1 MLEVYARILAINLLC
16 ATSWSW
22 VAAQEG
28 SVRGRVSGPDG
39 PLPYAN
45 VAVGGLGAGATTDA
59 SGAFRIGELPAGEHS
74 LEVRYVGFEPGRKT
88 FQLGAGQTLDLG
100 TIFLRPLP
108 TELTEV
114 VVTGTLRE
122 VSRADSPVPVE
133 VIDAR
138 LFKRNPGPSLAEAV
152 GLLNGVRA
160 QNLCG
165 VCGTNDIRINGMDG
179 PYTLVLIDG
188 MPIVSGL
195 GTVYGFNGIPQS
207 LIERVEVVKGPGA
220 ALYGSEAMGG
230 IINIITK
237 DPALAPRVAVD
248 ASTTSWLEHH
258 VDLGLTVRKGR
269 VSNLLGV
276 NAYSFQELIDRNP
289 VTDPAPGFGDGFT
302 DAPLTRRISVFNK
315 VAVQRP
321 ERRVASLAARYV
333 NEDRWGGQLN
343 WTPAFRGSDE
353 VYGESILTER
363 WELIGQYQL
372 PVKEKVTAWVSFN
385 SHRQDS
391 WYGEEIY
398 QADQRIFF
406 AQLFGQKRLGARH
419 DLLYGLAYRHTFY
432 NDNTTA
438 TQLGEEPFTT
448 DDPQS
453 TPLPGI
459 FVQDEVALSDAH
471 TLLLGYRADNDR
483 VHGLVH
489 SPRVAYKWSPNGRWA
504 VRGSFGTGFR
514 VVNLFTEEHAAL
526 TGARRVVIAE
536 ELRPE
541 KSVSGLIN
549 VVRRWSGEGRSF
561 SLDGTLFHTRFSNRI
576 LPDYDSDPDLII
588 YANLDGQA
596 VSQGVSLNAEAR
608 LGNAWKLYTGVTWMD
623 VFFEDRNAAGVV
635 ERQPNFFAPAWSG
648 TFTLGYQWRR
658 WNADLSGQ
666 WNGPM
671 RSVVLPDDFR
681 PEFTPWF
688 ALVNLQ
694 LRHTL
699 NDRWELYG
707 GVRNLLDFVPTDA
720 LLRPYDP
727 FDAQAD
733 DPVANPRG
741 YTFDPGYA
749 FAPLLGRRTFM
760 GVRWTLR

>member
-1 MLEVYARILAINLLC
+1 MAPILHLSISALALFIALEGLAQS
-16 ATSWSW
+16 ATIT
-22 VAAQEG
+22 
-28 SVRGRVSGPDG
+28 GRVLGPEG

-45 VAVGGLGAGATTDA
+45 VALVGTTNGATTDA
-59 SGAFRIGELPAGEHS
+59 DGRFLIGSIAPGAHPVEIRFVGHGTFRKVLQLAAGEL
-74 LEVRYVGFEPGRKT
+74 
-88 FQLGAGQTLDLG
+88 LDLG
-100 TIFLRPLP
+100 SITLP
-108 TELTEV
+108 KHSTELDEV

-248 ASTTSWLEHH
+248 ASTTSWLEHN
-258 VDLGLTVRKGR
+258 VDLGLTARKGK

-276 NAYSFQELIDRNP
+276 NAYSFQELIDQNP
-289 VTDPAPGFGDGFT
+289 VTDPAPGRGDGFT

-333 NEDRWGGQLN
+333 NEDRWGGELD

-398 QADQRIFF
+398 RADQRIFF
-406 AQLFGQKRLGARH
+406 GQLFWQRRMGARH
-419 DLLYGLAYRHTFY
+419 HLLGGLAYRHTFY

-448 DDPQS
+448 DAPQR

-459 FVQDEVALSDAH
+459 FLQDEIALSDAH

-489 SPRVAYKWSPNGRWA
+489 SPRVAYKWAPSGKWA

-526 TGARRVVIAE
+526 TGARRVLIAE

-541 KSVSGLIN
+541 ESISGLLN

-576 LPDYDSDPDLII
+576 LPDYDTDPDLII
-588 YANLDGQA
+588 YANLDGKA

-608 LGNAWKLYTGVTWMD
+608 LGTAWKLYAGATWME
-623 VFFEDRNAAGVV
+623 VFFEDRNDEGLL
-635 ERQPNFFAPAWSG
+635 EREVNFFAPQWSG

-671 RSVVLPDDFR
+671 RSVTLPDDFR
-681 PEFTPWF
+681 PEYTPWF
-688 ALVNLQ
+688 AIVNLQ
-694 LRHTL
+694 LRHQL
-699 NDRWELYG
+699 NDRWEFYG

-720 LLRPYDP
+720 LMRPFDP
-727 FDAQAD
+727 FDTQAD
-733 DPVANPRG
+733 DPVGNPRG
-741 YTFDPGYA
+741 YTFGPEYA
-749 FAPLLGRRTFM
+749 YAPLLGRRGFI
-760 GVRWTLR
+760 GLRWTLR

>member
-1 MLEVYARILAINLLC
+1 MKKLIHLSLSSLALLFASHSVAQS
-16 ATSWSW
+16 ATLTGK
-22 VAAQEG
+22 VVGTEG
-28 SVRGRVSGPDG
+28 A
-39 PLPYAN
+39 LPYVN
-45 VAVGGLGAGATTDA
+45 VALSGTTYGASTDA
-59 SGAFRIGELPAGEHS
+59 GGRFTIPSIAPGAYT
-74 LEVRYVGFEPGRKT
+74 LEVRFVGFEAYRKE
-88 FQLGAGQTLDLG
+88 LRLAAGEVLDLG
-100 TIFLRPLP
+100 SIALKPEYL
-108 TELTEV
+108 ELEEF
-114 VVTGTLRE
+114 VVTGTMRE
-122 VSRADSPVPVE
+122 VSRSDSPVPVE
-133 VIDAR
+133 VMNSQF
-138 LFKRNPGPSLAEAV
+138 FKRNPGPSLAEAV
-152 GLLNGVRA
+152 GLLNGVNS
-160 QNLCG
+160 QVLCG

-230 IINIITK
+230 TINIITK
-237 DPALAPRVAVD
+237 DPALTPRMAVD
-248 ASTTSWLEHH
+248 ASTTSWLEHN
-258 VDLGLTVRKGR
+258 VDLGFTARKGK
-269 VSNLLGV
+269 VSNLVGV
-276 NAYSFQELIDRNP
+276 NVYSFQEPIDRNP
-289 VTDPAPGFGDGFT
+289 VTDPAPGRGDGFT
-302 DAPLTRRISVFNK
+302 DAPLAQRISVFNK
-315 VAVQRP
+315 VSVQRSD
-321 ERRVASLAARYV
+321 RRVASIAARYV
-333 NEDRWGGQLN
+333 NEDRWGGQLD
-343 WTPAFRGSDE
+343 WTPAFRGGDQL
-353 VYGESILTER
+353 YGENILTER
-363 WELIGQYQL
+363 WEVIGQYQL

-391 WYGEEIY
+391 WYGQEVY
-398 QADQRIFF
+398 KADQRIFF
-406 AQLFGQKRLGARH
+406 GQLFWQKRAGDRH
-419 DLLYGLAYRHTFY
+419 HLLSGVAFRHTFY

-438 TQLGEEPFTT
+438 TQLGEEPFST
-448 DDPQS
+448 DAPQR

-459 FVQDEVALSDAH
+459 FLQDEIALSDAH
-471 TLLLGYRADNDR
+471 TLLLGYRMDNDR

-489 SPRVAYKWSPNGRWA
+489 SPRVAYKWAPSGKWA

-514 VVNLFTEEHAAL
+514 VVSLFTEDHMAL

-541 KSVSGLIN
+541 ESISGLLN
-549 VVRRWSGEGRSF
+549 VVRRWSGEKRSF

-576 LPDYDSDPDLII
+576 LPDYDSDPELII

-596 VSQGVSLNAEAR
+596 VSQGASLNAEAR
-608 LGNAWKLYTGVTWMD
+608 LGNAWKLYAGVTWME
-623 VFFEDRNAAGVV
+623 VFFEERDAEGML
-635 ERQPNFFAPAWSG
+635 ERQSNFFAPEWSG

-671 RSVVLPDDFR
+671 RAVVLPDDFR

-694 LRHTL
+694 VRHQL
-699 NDRWELYG
+699 NDRWEFYG

-733 DPVANPRG
+733 DPVTNPRG
-741 YTFDPGYA
+741 YSFDPGYA
-749 FAPLLGRRTFM
+749 FAPLLGRRGFV
-760 GVRWTLR
+760 GVRWMLQ